1 MSDGFREFR
10 KCKWVQELGADFSKY
25 LRWAN
30 GELKEMF
37 DTLRDGIDC
46 GYFTLYQVLPL
57 QRLSKRASREPFERN
72 P

>member
-1 MSDGFREFR
+1 
-10 KCKWVQELGADFSKY
+10 LGADFSKY